1 MMNVLRWLIV
11 AAWTASRCGSEPSF
25 TVTLGDGSNAMLQL
39 GWFMTD
45 CETTQSFCD
54 KHGVSSADCEVLQA
68 HAARLRGSDRFFT
81 AFTEENTDEPAA
93 GRRFAFVDEELMFRS
108 TGTSNPGR
116 NYPGF
121 FLPTAGI
128 CPYWFQIGEHGTRS
142 YSDQFFAP
150 DDLNERRRR
159 ALRSTS
165 VQHVFDK
172 RYSTKYDVPTPGTPD
187 RETWVAIAQSL
198 MPLVTA
204 PADADAG
211 HFVFYR
217 FSSLRQLVVS
227 IRLGRRAW
235 LGAGYGSAVDAIER
249 MAAAAGLMVSDV
261 DPDAFNSVP
270 ALKGQCA
277 VNDFIVDEL
286 EFDVLGCD
294 CTNVQIGE
302 CSESC
307 CASKLLDMSYWE
319 TVARQSRSKVLIDVA
334 DHLDVVAAALPESQR
349 HQILEPRDDFD
360 PCLRCRG

>member
-142 YSDQFFAP
+142 YSDQFFAA

-159 ALRSTS
+159 ALRSTA

-198 MPLVTA
+198 MPLVNRSA
-204 PADADAG
+204 ARVSRG
-211 HFVFYR
+211 VFESMTLDR
-217 FSSLRQLVVS
+217 
-227 IRLGRRAW
+227 
-235 LGAGYGSAVDAIER
+235 GS
-249 MAAAAGLMVSDV
+249 
-261 DPDAFNSVP
+261 
-270 ALKGQCA
+270 
-277 VNDFIVDEL
+277 
-286 EFDVLGCD
+286 
-294 CTNVQIGE
+294 
-302 CSESC
+302 
-307 CASKLLDMSYWE
+307 
-319 TVARQSRSKVLIDVA
+319 
-334 DHLDVVAAALPESQR
+334 
-349 HQILEPRDDFD
+349 
-360 PCLRCRG
+360 